1 MVEMQKAVTLAER
14 RALDSVMSERIKM
27 ERLLMEAASVSAT
40 SASTISSS
48 SMANK
53 TRKVNTT
60 ILDSAINSEGL
71 ENNAKMI
78 NDNEKQGNHEDFT
91 SLQSNR
97 ENEDINVG
105 DCVVPEKSKVR
116 FCIFYILD

>member
-71 ENNAKMI
+71 DNNAKMI
-78 NDNEKQGNHEDFT
+78 NDYEKQGNHEDFT